1 MRPEIA
7 EIRIPRGE
15 DVSSS
20 STMPHKQNPSGLE
33 NIESLW
39 KVDMPKIITVYMDQ
53 ISENCRDLTNSASQR
68 YIPEI
73 LDIFDY
79 AIRRATRIAK
89 KIETRPENM
98 IKNLNLSRNTIT
110 AEPLHLLLE
119 SVGRHTARK
128 EVEVLADRA
137 MAEKKSV
144 VKLAERDA
152 QLKPYVRKL
161 GVEQKEIL
169 MNPEKYTGKAK
180 EKTLEIV
187 EKWKSVLDAYSLKSA
202 GA

>member
-7 EIRIPRGE
+7 EIQIPRGE

-39 KVDMPKIITVYMDQ
+39 KEDMPKIITMYMDQ

-68 YIPEI
+68 YTPEI

-79 AIRRATRIAK
+79 AVRRATRIAK
-89 KIETRPENM
+89 KIKTNPENM
-98 IKNLNLSRNTIT
+98 IKNFELSKNTIT
-110 AEPLHLLLE
+110 AEPLQLSLA
-119 SVGRHTARK
+119 SVGRHTAHK
-128 EVEVLADRA
+128 EVGVLADRA
-137 MAEKKSV
+137 KVENKSV
-144 VKLAERDA
+144 VKLAEEDM
-152 QLKPYVRKL
+152 QLEPYMRKL
-161 GVEQKEIL
+161 SVERKEIL

-187 EKWKSVLDAYSLKSA
+187 EKWKNMLNEINTQLSS
-202 GA
+202 